1 MCSFQITGIDHVVVR
16 TADPAR
22 ALAFYRDV
30 LGLVVERE
38 QPEIGLVQLRAG
50 RSLIDLIPA
59 DPAAMADPDRPNIDH
74 FALGVAPFGEAALR
88 AYLTAKQVPIVE
100 AGLRYGAGG
109 EGLSLYV
116 RDPDGNKV
124 ELKDASGEGERR
136 APAPGAPDAG
146 PA

>member
-1 MCSFQITGIDHVVVR
+1 MRSFQITGIDHVVVR
-16 TADPAR
+16 TADQAL

-30 LGLVVERE
+30 LGLTVERQ
-38 QPEIGLVQLRAG
+38 QPEIGLIQLRAG

-59 DPAAMADPDRPNIDH
+59 DPAGVSDPQRPNIDH
-74 FALGVAPFGEAALR
+74 FALGVSPFVEAALR
-88 AYLTAKQVPIVE
+88 AHLSTMQIPILE
-100 AGLRYGAGG
+100 AGPRYGATG
-109 EGLSLYV
+109 EGPSLYI

-136 APAPGAPDAG
+136 APGPGAPDAG